1 MAAVSDG
8 GRQSFW
14 LYDLT
19 RFVRTRFDL
28 GKEAE
33 GKPVLGCY
41 WLEDDHIYYTVLTP
55 PSAYQLWARPVDG
68 VGGARALPF
77 PEGLKVV
84 ADRTRDGHY
93 LVVSHGSPPK
103 RPAGIWLWRTKV
115 PDGPG
120 EAIDFSR
127 NSHNELYGVLSPNE
141 RYLAYTSDISGRVE
155 VHVRPFPEGPGQWQ
169 ISSSGGTAPVWGPG
183 GNELFYES
191 DNELMRVGVST
202 TAQFSVSLP
211 AESLFRHAPLHVPGL
226 PVPRYAVTPDGKR
239 FLTVEHKPEFP
250 EPVVRV
256 VENWLTEFRRTP
268 QPTRD

>member
-1 MAAVSDG
+1 MVRTPDGKRRQIAGLDSSWPELVYSPSGHILYRKGPTESPSIWALPLSLEKLDLEGQPFLVERTGLGMSVSPEGTFVYLDFGRDLGQSFAWRDRNGNVLTKATEGHDTIHNFSLSPDGSRAVAAVSDG

-28 GKEAE
+28 GSEAE

-84 ADRTRDGHY
+84 ADRTRDGQY
-93 LVVSHGSPPK
+93 LVVEPWFASKETS
-103 RPAGIWLWRTKV
+103 RDLVMANEE

-120 EAIDFSR
+120 R
-127 NSHNELYGVLSPNE
+127 SH
-141 RYLAYTSDISGRVE
+141 R
-155 VHVRPFPEGPGQWQ
+155 
-169 ISSSGGTAPVWGPG
+169 
-183 GNELFYES
+183 LF
-191 DNELMRVGVST
+191 
-202 TAQFSVSLP
+202 
-211 AESLFRHAPLHVPGL
+211 AEF
-226 PVPRYAVTPDGKR
+226 T
-239 FLTVEHKPEFP
+239 
-250 EPVVRV
+250 
-256 VENWLTEFRRTP
+256 
-268 QPTRD
+268 Q